1 MKQAFKRILSL
12 ALALLM
18 VVVLL
23 PAGLVT
29 SAYALDDIQ
38 QTEDYTATVQA
49 AAPPSVQPQ
58 ADVSADAAATFSV
71 DNKSYTDLNAAINA
85 AVNGDDKTIVVAAD
99 GTLSG
104 NYTIPAGVTLLVPFD
119 DASTLYTDTPK
130 YDTTY
135 SNPSVYRK
143 LVLTSGA
150 TLEVNGSISVG
161 SKYHANS
168 GNYAS
173 APTGKYGEIAMMS
186 GSKIT
191 VNNGGKLYAWGYITG
206 AGEITAKS
214 GAKTYEYFQIA
225 DWRGGSAFMDMVNNE
240 KRVFPFSQY
249 YVQNIQAA
257 LTLEYGATEYTLFGP
272 YMKKWNFTVDTPCLI
287 EFVGANGM
295 FSLNAGSTLTKR
307 YLTGEDRLQ
316 VDVNGDATLKNI
328 SITLNVFGLKYTVD
342 SKSYTLPINNNIT
355 VRIHSGTTKINQDLA
370 LLPGTRI
377 DVDSGAGV
385 EVSSGNKVYLYD
397 AAAWKTGGYVFQGGQ
412 NYLVSVRF
420 APGKAKTRTFADLID
435 AKIDVNGMLTASGN
449 VYTTTNGADICSS
462 SGCGKYIQFSEV
474 GGEKVTYQALS
485 STSFAEIPITSAK
498 LHNADGTYTETAAS
512 KAGDTYVYANGKWAV
527 KGNEIAITFDSN
539 GGTGTM
545 AAMSVNPGVDNKLSA
560 NVFIRE
566 NYTFTGWNTTAD
578 GTGTA
583 YADGATV
590 NFNADTT
597 LYAQWTQNPVIT
609 FNANG
614 GDGLMPT
621 QTVQPGAAAAL
632 TANAFTRADYDF
644 AGWNTA
650 ADGTGTAYAD
660 GADITASENVTLYAQ
675 WKLHKYHVRWLN
687 WDRTVLQEGDYTC
700 EQWAEWD
707 FANDDPSR
715 PEDENHTY
723 KFARRWTPYDA
734 AEKIDGWGF
743 YPHMDV
749 DFTAV
754 FNSFEKLTVTFDANG
769 GTGTM
774 EPVKIANGSS
784 GEGYA
789 LPECGFT
796 REGYAFDGW
805 LITGTVGYTQ
815 FDKFQLTEEKWDD
828 DTLLAFSNLILKAS
842 WKANTYTVTWKN
854 DDGTVLKTETVNYG
868 AMPTYGGIP
877 TKSADAQ
884 YTYCFTGWTPEV
896 APVMGDVTYSAVY
909 TEQLRSYTVKWVNW
923 DGTTLREDTVPY
935 GTVPAYGAADPTRAA
950 DAKNTYAFSGW
961 DKEITAV
968 TGNVTYTAQFT
979 AACRHAAT
987 TLRDVKDATCT
998 ESGYTGDTYCADCGE
1013 KLSGGAVIPAKG
1025 HTEVIDPAVE
1035 PTCTKTG
1042 LTEGKHCSV
1051 CNEVI
1056 VAQQVIPAAG
1066 HTEVIDP
1073 AVEPTCT
1080 KTGLTEGKHCSVC
1093 NEVIVAQQV
1102 IPAAGHTEVI
1112 RGRKDATLTEDGYTG
1127 DTYCSVCDKLL
1138 ETGTVIPKTGATVT
1152 WIVDG
1157 VTTTQVYAYGDV
1169 PAYNGTP
1176 TKAETPYYTYAFTGW
1191 DKELTAVTG
1200 DVTYTAQFQAVGKNG
1215 LCIDGDDTYWLENG
1229 QIVKDKGLTQVK
1241 DAQGHNLYYYFGA
1254 DGKAVKNVL
1263 PAGGHDFW
1271 ISADKTNGLLPEWG
1285 YYFDE
1290 NGVIIHNEQFQ
1301 NGIVTE
1307 DDAKYYYIDGIRVH
1321 MGMFQLDGS
1330 YYYAKSSGQLVTGKE
1345 YYCERMNDTG
1355 LKAGKYAFDADGK
1368 LILKKNG
1375 IVAENGSLYYYKD
1388 GVLNYAG
1395 LIEIDGSYYY
1405 VKTSGEVVHGRNYWI
1420 SKTNGLMPERSY
1432 TFADDGKMIDPEIKD
1447 TKKDG
1452 IVAEDGSLYY
1462 YKDGLRTYAGLIEID
1477 GSYYYVKTSG
1487 EVVHGRSYWITK
1499 TNGLMSER
1507 SYTFADDGKMIDPEI
1522 KDTTKDGI
1530 VAENG
1535 SLYYYK
1541 DGVLNY
1547 AGLIEIDGSYYY
1559 VKTSGEVVHGRSY
1572 WITKT
1577 NGLMAERSYTFADDG
1592 RMVNPGK

>member
-485 STSFAEIPITSAK
+485 STSFAEIPITPAK

-842 WKANTYTVTWKN
+842 WKVNTYTVTWKN
-854 DDGTVLKTETVNYG
+854 DDGTVLKTTTVNYG
-868 AMPTYGGIP
+868 
-877 TKSADAQ
+877 
-884 YTYCFTGWTPEV
+884 EV
-896 APVMGDVTYSAVY
+896 P
-909 TEQLRSYTVKWVNW
+909 SY
-923 DGTTLREDTVPY
+923 DGTPV
-935 GTVPAYGAADPTRAA
+935 
-950 DAKNTYAFSGW
+950 
-961 DKEITAV
+961 
-968 TGNVTYTAQFT
+968 
-979 AACRHAAT
+979 
-987 TLRDVKDATCT
+987 
-998 ESGYTGDTYCADCGE
+998 
-1013 KLSGGAVIPAKG
+1013 
-1025 HTEVIDPAVE
+1025 
-1035 PTCTKTG
+1035 
-1042 LTEGKHCSV
+1042 
-1051 CNEVI
+1051 
-1056 VAQQVIPAAG
+1056 
-1066 HTEVIDP
+1066 
-1073 AVEPTCT
+1073 
-1080 KTGLTEGKHCSVC
+1080 
-1093 NEVIVAQQV
+1093 
-1102 IPAAGHTEVI
+1102 
-1112 RGRKDATLTEDGYTG
+1112 
-1127 DTYCSVCDKLL
+1127 
-1138 ETGTVIPKTGATVT
+1138 
-1152 WIVDG
+1152 
-1157 VTTTQVYAYGDV
+1157 
-1169 PAYNGTP
+1169 
-1176 TKAETPYYTYAFTGW
+1176 KAETPYYSYEFTGW

-1290 NGVIIHNEQFQ
+1290 NGVILHNEQFQ

-1507 SYTFADDGKMIDPEI
+1507 SYTFDGDGKMLDPEI

>member
-49 AAPPSVQPQ
+49 AASPSVQPQ

-71 DNKSYTDLNAAINA
+71 NNKSYTDLNAAIDA
-85 AVNGDDKTIVVAAD
+85 AVKARKKTIVVATD

-119 DASTLYTDTPK
+119 SANTLYTTEPG
-130 YDTTY
+130 
-135 SNPSVYRK
+135 SVKATAAQSAFRT
-143 LVLTSGA
+143 LTLTDDASI
-150 TLEVNGSISVG
+150 TVNGAISVG
-161 SKYHANS
+161 GKLYTSTNTHVCK
-168 GNYAS
+168 
-173 APTGKYGEIAMMS
+173 PTGAYGQIKMS
-186 GSKIT
+186 GGSQIT
-191 VNNGGKLYAWGYITG
+191 VANGGALYAWGYITG
-206 AGEITAKS
+206 SGNVRITS
-214 GAKTYEYFQIA
+214 GATVYECFQVT
-225 DWRGGSAFMDMVNNE
+225 DWRGGSATSGFFNPADVN
-240 KRVFPFSQY
+240 KVFPFTQY
-249 YVQNIQAA
+249 YVQNVEAP
-257 LTLEYGATEYTLFGP
+257 LTVEYGGSEKTYITAYNQ
-272 YMKKWNFTVDTPCLI
+272 KISID
-287 EFVGANGM
+287 FVGAGGM
-295 FSLNAGSTLTKR
+295 FELAEGASFTKTYDPAADRISFDISGNASLKGIKMKVLFVT
-307 YLTGEDRLQ
+307 
-316 VDVNGDATLKNI
+316 I
-328 SITLNVFGLKYTVD
+328 D
-342 SKSYTLPINNNIT
+342 SANYVLPITNNVNIN
-355 VRIHSGTTKINQDLA
+355 IHSGVTTISQDVA
-370 LLPGTRI
+370 LLPGVQVTI
-377 DVDSGAGV
+377 DQGAELNIQEKANLYVYDADQWSKDYVWGSNNGISPVAYSPSGKGSRAVSDTAINVNGVLRAAGSVYTTAGGADIRSGAGTGQYV
-385 EVSSGNKVYLYD
+385 Q
-397 AAAWKTGGYVFQGGQ
+397 AAV
-412 NYLVSVRF
+412 
-420 APGKAKTRTFADLID
+420 PRTAE
-435 AKIDVNGMLTASGN
+435 N
-449 VYTTTNGADICSS
+449 
-462 SGCGKYIQFSEV
+462 
-474 GGEKVTYQALS
+474 TYQCTQSGSDVTPVA
-485 STSFAEIPITSAK
+485 IPITPAK
-498 LHNADGTYTETAAS
+498 LHNADGTYTETARS

-527 KGNEIAITFDSN
+527 KGNEIAINFDSN

-545 AAMSVNPGVDNKLSA
+545 AAMSVNPGVDNKLPA

-700 EQWAEWD
+700 KDYAEWNWD
-707 FANDDPSR
+707 NDDPSR

-854 DDGTVLKTETVNYG
+854 DDGTVLKTEKVNYG

-923 DGTTLREDTVPY
+923 DGTTLREDTVSY

-979 AACRHAAT
+979 AACRHADT
-987 TLRDVKDATCT
+987 TLRGVKAATCT
-998 ESGYTGDTYCADCGE
+998 EDGYTGDTYCSDCDV
-1013 KLSGGAVIPAKG
+1013 KLSDGAVIPAKG
-1025 HTEVIDPAVE
+1025 HTEVIDSAVE

-1080 KTGLTEGKHCSVC
+1080 ETGLTEGKHCSVC

-1102 IPAAGHTEVI
+1102 IPSKGHTEEL
-1112 RGRKDATLTEDGYTG
+1112 RGWKDATLTEDGYTG

-1157 VTTTQVYAYGDV
+1157 VTTTQVYARGTMPSYD
-1169 PAYNGTP
+1169 GTP
-1176 TKAETPYYTYAFTGW
+1176 VKAETPYYTYAFTGW

-1263 PAGGHDFW
+1263 PDGGHDFW
-1271 ISADKTNGLLPEWG
+1271 ITKEKTNGLLPEWG

-1290 NGVIIHNEQFQ
+1290 NGVILHNEQFQ

-1388 GVLNYAG
+1388 GLRTYAG
-1395 LIEIDGSYYY
+1395 LIKIDGSYYY

-1452 IVAEDGSLYY
+1452 IVPEDGSLYY

-1507 SYTFADDGKMIDPEI
+1507 SYTFDGDGKMLDPEI

-1592 RMVNPGK
+1592 RMITA

>member
-38 QTEDYTATVQA
+38 QTDDCTATVQA
-49 AAPPSVQPQ
+49 AASPSVQPQ

-71 DNKSYTDLNAAINA
+71 NKTSYTDLDAAIAA
-85 AVNGDDKTIVVAAD
+85 AVNGADKTIVVAAD

-119 DASTLYTDTPK
+119 DASTLYTTEPEAVES
-130 YDTTY
+130 TANQTA
-135 SNPSVYRK
+135 YRT
-143 LVLTSGA
+143 LTLNSGA
-150 TLEVNGSISVG
+150 SITVNGAISVG
-161 SKYHANS
+161 GKLYTSTSTHVCK
-168 GNYAS
+168 
-173 APTGKYGEIAMMS
+173 PTGAYGQIKMS
-186 GSKIT
+186 GGSQIT
-191 VNNGGKLYAWGYITG
+191 VANGGALYAWGYITG
-206 AGEITAKS
+206 SGNVRITS
-214 GAKTYEYFQIA
+214 GATVYECFQVT
-225 DWRGGSAFMDMVNNE
+225 DWRGGSATLKFATPKNV
-240 KRVFPFSQY
+240 KKVFPFSQY
-249 YVQNIQAA
+249 YVQNIEAP
-257 LTLEYGATEYTLFGP
+257 LTIEYGGAEKAYITAYGEKITIGF
-272 YMKKWNFTVDTPCLI
+272 I
-287 EFVGANGM
+287 GANSM
-295 FSLNAGSTLTKR
+295 FELAEGATFTKKYDPVTDRISFDINGNASLKGIKMK
-307 YLTGEDRLQ
+307 
-316 VDVNGDATLKNI
+316 VIIATI
-328 SITLNVFGLKYTVD
+328 D
-342 SKSYTLPINNNIT
+342 SANYVLPITNNVNIN
-355 VRIHSGTTKINQDLA
+355 IHSGVTTISQDAA
-370 LLPGTRI
+370 LLPGVQVTI
-377 DVDSGAGV
+377 DQGAELNIQAQANLYVYDADQWSKDYVWG
-385 EVSSGNKVYLYD
+385 SGNGISPVAYSPSGKGSR
-397 AAAWKTGGYVFQGGQ
+397 A
-412 NYLVSVRF
+412 VSDT
-420 APGKAKTRTFADLID
+420 AIN
-435 AKIDVNGMLTASGN
+435 VNGVLRAAGSI
-449 VYTTTNGADICSS
+449 YTTAGGADIYSS
-462 SGCGKYIQFSEV
+462 QSTGNFVQTAVPGSE
-474 GGEKVTYQALS
+474 KNTYQCTQS
-485 STSFAEIPITSAK
+485 GSGFGGTKITPVEIPITPAK

-512 KAGDTYVYANGKWAV
+512 NAGDTYVYANGKWAV
-527 KGNEIAITFDSN
+527 KGNEIAINFDPN

-545 AAMSVNPGVDNKLSA
+545 NAMSVNPGFDNTLPA
-560 NVFIRE
+560 NAFTRAD
-566 NYTFTGWNTTAD
+566 YTFTGWNTEANGS
-578 GTGTA
+578 GTR

-609 FNANG
+609 FDANG

-700 EQWAEWD
+700 EDYAEWNM
-707 FANDDPSR
+707 ANDVPEK

-854 DDGTVLKTETVNYG
+854 DDGTVLKTEKVNYG

-909 TEQLRSYTVKWVNW
+909 TKQLRSYTVKWVNW

-979 AACRHAAT
+979 AACRHADT
-987 TLRDVKDATCT
+987 TLRNVKAATCT
-998 ESGYTGDTYCADCGE
+998 EDGYTGDTYCSDCGV
-1013 KLSGGAVIPAKG
+1013 KLSDGAVIPAKG
-1025 HTEVIDPAVE
+1025 HTEVIDSAVE

-1051 CNEVI
+1051 CNEI
-1056 VAQQVIPAAG
+1056 IAAQEVVPAKG

-1073 AVEPTCT
+1073 AVASTCT
-1080 KTGLTEGKHCSVC
+1080 ETGLTEGKHCSVC

-1138 ETGTVIPKTGATVT
+1138 KTGTVIPKTGATVT

-1157 VTTTQVYAYGDV
+1157 VTTTQVYARGTMPSYD
-1169 PAYNGTP
+1169 GTP
-1176 TKAETPYYTYAFTGW
+1176 VKTENPYYSYEFTGW
-1191 DKELTAVTG
+1191 DKQLTAVTG

-1229 QIVKDKGLTQVK
+1229 QIVKDKGLTQVQ
-1241 DAQGHNLYYYFGA
+1241 DAEGHNLYYYFGA

-1271 ISADKTNGLLPEWG
+1271 ITKEKTNGLLPEWG

-1290 NGVIIHNEQFQ
+1290 NGVIPHDEQFQ

-1507 SYTFADDGKMIDPEI
+1507 SYTFDGDGKMLDPEI

-1592 RMVNPGK
+1592 RMINPGK

>member
-49 AAPPSVQPQ
+49 AASPSVQPQ

-71 DNKSYTDLNAAINA
+71 NNTSYTDLNAAINA
-85 AVNGDDKTIVVAAD
+85 AVNGADKTIVVAAD

-119 DASTLYTDTPK
+119 DASTLYTTEPEAVES
-130 YDTTY
+130 TANQTA
-135 SNPSVYRK
+135 YRT
-143 LVLTSGA
+143 LTLNSG
-150 TLEVNGSISVG
+150 TSITVNGAISVG
-161 SKYHANS
+161 GKL
-168 GNYAS
+168 YAS
-173 APTGKYGEIAMMS
+173 SSTHVCKPTGAYGQIKMSS
-186 GSKIT
+186 GSQIT
-191 VNNGGKLYAWGYITG
+191 VANGGALYAWGYITG
-206 AGEITAKS
+206 SGNVRITS
-214 GAKTYEYFQIA
+214 GATVYECFQVT
-225 DWRGGSAFMDMVNNE
+225 DWRGGNATFKFATPKNV
-240 KRVFPFSQY
+240 KKVFPFSQY
-249 YVQNIQAA
+249 YVQNIEAP
-257 LTLEYGATEYTLFGP
+257 LTIEYGGAEKAYITAYGEKITIGF
-272 YMKKWNFTVDTPCLI
+272 I
-287 EFVGANGM
+287 GANSM
-295 FSLNAGSTLTKR
+295 FELAEGASFTKTYDPAADRISFDISGNASLKGIKMKVILT
-307 YLTGEDRLQ
+307 
-316 VDVNGDATLKNI
+316 I
-328 SITLNVFGLKYTVD
+328 D
-342 SKSYTLPINNNIT
+342 SANYVLPITNNVNIN
-355 VRIHSGTTKINQDLA
+355 IHSGVTTISQDVA
-370 LLPGTRI
+370 LLPGVQVTI
-377 DVDSGAGV
+377 DQGAELNIQAKANLYVYDADQWSKDYVWG
-385 EVSSGNKVYLYD
+385 SGNGISPVAYSPSGKGSR
-397 AAAWKTGGYVFQGGQ
+397 A
-412 NYLVSVRF
+412 VSDT
-420 APGKAKTRTFADLID
+420 AIN
-435 AKIDVNGMLTASGN
+435 VNGVLRAAGS
-449 VYTTTNGADICSS
+449 VYTTAGGADIYSS
-462 SGCGKYIQFSEV
+462 QSTGNFVQTAVPGSE
-474 GGEKVTYQALS
+474 KNTYQCTQS
-485 STSFAEIPITSAK
+485 GSGWSTKITPVEIPITPAK
-498 LHNADGTYTETAAS
+498 LHNANGTYTETTAS

-527 KGNEIAITFDSN
+527 KGNEIAITFDPN

-609 FNANG
+609 F
-614 GDGLMPT
+614 
-621 QTVQPGAAAAL
+621 
-632 TANAFTRADYDF
+632 
-644 AGWNTA
+644 
-650 ADGTGTAYAD
+650 
-660 GADITASENVTLYAQ
+660 
-675 WKLHKYHVRWLN
+675 
-687 WDRTVLQEGDYTC
+687 
-700 EQWAEWD
+700 
-707 FANDDPSR
+707 
-715 PEDENHTY
+715 
-723 KFARRWTPYDA
+723 
-734 AEKIDGWGF
+734 
-743 YPHMDV
+743 
-749 DFTAV
+749 
-754 FNSFEKLTVTFDANG
+754 DANG

-774 EPVKIANGSS
+774 APVKTLS
-784 GEGYA
+784 GEEYV
-789 LPECGFT
+789 LPECSFT
-796 REGYAFDGW
+796 REGYTFDGW
-805 LITGTVGYTQ
+805 LVTGTIAEFPHDDPFEV
-815 FDKFQLTEEKWDD
+815 TEKPASELDLRRG
-828 DTLLAFSNLILKAS
+828 TLFVYSNLTLKAS
-842 WKANTYTVTWKN
+842 WKVNTYTVTWKN
-854 DDGTVLKTETVNYG
+854 DDGTVLKTEKVNYG

-909 TEQLRSYTVKWVNW
+909 TTQLRSYTVKWVNW

-987 TLRDVKDATCT
+987 MLRNVKDATCT
-998 ESGYTGDTYCADCGE
+998 EDGYTGDTYCSDCGV
-1013 KLSGGAVIPAKG
+1013 KLSNGTVIPAKG
-1025 HTEVIDPAVE
+1025 HTEVIDSAVE

-1051 CNEVI
+1051 CNEVL

-1066 HTEVIDP
+1066 HTE
-1073 AVEPTCT
+1073 E
-1080 KTGLTEGKHCSVC
+1080 
-1093 NEVIVAQQV
+1093 
-1102 IPAAGHTEVI
+1102 I
-1112 RGRKDATLTEDGYTG
+1112 RDRKDATLTEYGYTG

-1138 ETGTVIPKTGATVT
+1138 KTGTVIPKTGATVT

-1157 VTTTQVYAYGDV
+1157 VKTTQVYAYGDV

-1200 DVTYTAQFQAVGKNG
+1200 DVTYIAQFQAVGKNG

-1290 NGVIIHNEQFQ
+1290 NGVILHNEQFQ

-1355 LKAGKYAFDADGK
+1355 LKAGKYTFDADGK

-1405 VKTSGEVVHGRNYWI
+1405 VKTSGEVVHGRSYWI

-1432 TFADDGKMIDPEIKD
+1432 TFA
-1447 TKKDG
+1447 
-1452 IVAEDGSLYY
+1452 
-1462 YKDGLRTYAGLIEID
+1462 
-1477 GSYYYVKTSG
+1477 
-1487 EVVHGRSYWITK
+1487 
-1499 TNGLMSER
+1499 N
-1507 SYTFADDGKMIDPEI
+1507 
-1522 KDTTKDGI
+1522 
-1530 VAENG
+1530 
-1535 SLYYYK
+1535 
-1541 DGVLNY
+1541 
-1547 AGLIEIDGSYYY
+1547 
-1559 VKTSGEVVHGRSY
+1559 
-1572 WITKT
+1572 
-1577 NGLMAERSYTFADDG
+1577 DG
-1592 RMVNPGK
+1592 RMITA

>member
-49 AAPPSVQPQ
+49 AASPSVQPQ

-71 DNKSYTDLNAAINA
+71 NNKSYTDLNAAIDA
-85 AVNGDDKTIVVAAD
+85 AVNGADKTIVVAAD

-119 DASTLYTDTPK
+119 DASTLYTTEPEAVESLANQ
-130 YDTTY
+130 TA
-135 SNPSVYRK
+135 YRT
-143 LVLTSGA
+143 LTLNSGA
-150 TLEVNGSISVG
+150 SITVNGAISVG
-161 SKYHANS
+161 GKL
-168 GNYAS
+168 YAS
-173 APTGKYGEIAMMS
+173 TSTHVCKPTGAYGQIKMS
-186 GSKIT
+186 GGSQIT
-191 VNNGGKLYAWGYITG
+191 VANGGALYAWGYITG
-206 AGEITAKS
+206 SGNVRITS
-214 GAKTYEYFQIA
+214 GATVYECFQVT
-225 DWRGGSAFMDMVNNE
+225 DWRGGSATFKFATPADV
-240 KRVFPFSQY
+240 KKVFPFSQY
-249 YVQNIQAA
+249 YVQNIEAP
-257 LTLEYGATEYTLFGP
+257 LTIEYGGAEKAYITAYGEKITIGF
-272 YMKKWNFTVDTPCLI
+272 I
-287 EFVGANGM
+287 GANSM
-295 FSLNAGSTLTKR
+295 FELAEGATFTKKYDPVTDRISFDINGNASLKGIKM
-307 YLTGEDRLQ
+307 
-316 VDVNGDATLKNI
+316 
-328 SITLNVFGLKYTVD
+328 TVIMTID
-342 SKSYTLPINNNIT
+342 SANYVLPITNNVNIN
-355 VRIHSGTTKINQDLA
+355 IHSGVTTISQDVA
-370 LLPGTRI
+370 LLPGVQVTI
-377 DVDSGAGV
+377 DQGAELNIQEKANLYV
-385 EVSSGNKVYLYD
+385 YD
-397 AAAWKTGGYVFQGGQ
+397 ADQWSKDYVWGSNNGISPVA
-412 NYLVSVRF
+412 YSPSGKGSRAVSDT
-420 APGKAKTRTFADLID
+420 AIN
-435 AKIDVNGMLTASGN
+435 VNGVLRAAGS
-449 VYTTTNGADICSS
+449 VYTTAGGADIYSS
-462 SGCGKYIQFSEV
+462 QSTGNFVQTAVPSSETN
-474 GGEKVTYQALS
+474 TYQCTQSGSGFFGTKITPVA
-485 STSFAEIPITSAK
+485 IPITPAK
-498 LHNADGTYTETAAS
+498 LHNADGTYTETTAS

-527 KGNEIAITFDSN
+527 KGNEIAITFDPN

-650 ADGTGTAYAD
+650 ADGTGTPYAD

-675 WKLHKYHVRWLN
+675 WTLHKYHVRWLN
-687 WDRTVLQEGDYTC
+687 WDGSVLQEGDYTC
-700 EQWAEWD
+700 KEEAGWD
-707 FANDDPSR
+707 FSHEDPEKPDD
-715 PEDENHTY
+715 EDY
-723 KFARRWTPYDA
+723 AYSFAGRWTPYDD
-734 AEKIDGWGF
+734 AEGINGWGF
-743 YPHMDV
+743 YPHKDV

-754 FNSFEKLTVTFDANG
+754 FRQTAKLTVTFDANG

-774 EPVKIANGSS
+774 APVKTLS
-784 GEGYA
+784 GEEYI
-789 LPECGFT
+789 LPECSFT
-796 REGYAFDGW
+796 REGYTFDGW
-805 LITGTVGYTQ
+805 LITGKIAAYPSEEPSDVEDVPAADLGLRRGMLFLYS
-815 FDKFQLTEEKWDD
+815 DLT
-828 DTLLAFSNLILKAS
+828 LKAS
-842 WKANTYTVTWKN
+842 WKVNTYTVTWKN
-854 DDGTVLKTETVNYG
+854 DDGTVLKTEKVNYG

-884 YTYCFTGWTPEV
+884 YTYCFAGWTPEV

-909 TEQLRSYTVKWVNW
+909 TKQLRSYTVKWVNW

-979 AACRHAAT
+979 AACRHADT
-987 TLRDVKDATCT
+987 TLCNVKDATCT
-998 ESGYTGDTYCADCGE
+998 EDGYTGDTYCLDCGV
-1013 KLSGGAVIPAKG
+1013 KLSDGAVIPAKG

-1051 CNEVI
+1051 CNEI
-1056 VAQQVIPAAG
+1056 IAAQEVVPAKG
-1066 HTEVIDP
+1066 HTEVIDS

-1080 KTGLTEGKHCSVC
+1080 ETGLTEGKHCSVC
-1093 NEVIVAQQV
+1093 NEVLVAQQV
-1102 IPAAGHTEVI
+1102 IPAKGHTEEL

-1138 ETGTVIPKTGATVT
+1138 KTGTVIPKTGATVT

-1157 VTTTQVYAYGDV
+1157 VTTTQVYARGTMPSYD
-1169 PAYNGTP
+1169 GTP
-1176 TKAETPYYTYAFTGW
+1176 VKAENPYYTYAFTGW
-1191 DKELTAVTG
+1191 DKELAAVTG

-1229 QIVKDKGLTQVK
+1229 QIVKDKGLTQVQ
-1241 DAQGHNLYYYFGA
+1241 DAEGHNLYYYFDV

-1290 NGVIIHNEQFQ
+1290 NGVILHNEQFQ

-1368 LILKKNG
+1368 LILKKDG

-1452 IVAEDGSLYY
+1452 IVPEDGSLYY
-1462 YKDGLRTYAGLIEID
+1462 YEDGLRTYAGLIEID

-1507 SYTFADDGKMIDPEI
+1507 SYTFANDGKMLDPEI

-1547 AGLIEIDGSYYY
+1547 AGLIEINGSYYY

>member
-49 AAPPSVQPQ
+49 AASPSVQPQ

-71 DNKSYTDLNAAINA
+71 HDKSYTDLNEAINA
-85 AVNGDDKTIVVAAD
+85 AMKERKKIIVVATD

-119 DASTLYTDTPK
+119 DANTLCTTKPDAVKAEAAQSAFRTLTLTDDASIT
-130 YDTTY
+130 
-135 SNPSVYRK
+135 
-143 LVLTSGA
+143 
-150 TLEVNGSISVG
+150 VNGAISVG
-161 SKYHANS
+161 GKLYTSTNTHVCK
-168 GNYAS
+168 
-173 APTGKYGEIAMMS
+173 PTGAYGQIKMS
-186 GSKIT
+186 GGSQIT
-191 VNNGGKLYAWGYITG
+191 VANGGALYAWGYITG
-206 AGEITAKS
+206 SGNVRITS
-214 GAKTYEYFQIA
+214 GATVYECFQVT
-225 DWRGGSAFMDMVNNE
+225 DWRGGTATSSFITPENVN
-240 KRVFPFSQY
+240 KVFPFTQY
-249 YVQNIQAA
+249 YVQNVEAP
-257 LTLEYGATEYTLFGP
+257 LTIEYGGSEKA
-272 YMKKWNFTVDTPCLI
+272 LI
-287 EFVGANGM
+287 AAYSQKISIDFVGAGGM
-295 FSLNAGSTLTKR
+295 FELAEGASFTKTYDPAADRISFDISGNASLKGIKMT
-307 YLTGEDRLQ
+307 
-316 VDVNGDATLKNI
+316 
-328 SITLNVFGLKYTVD
+328 VFFMTID
-342 SKSYTLPINNNIT
+342 SANYVLPITNNVNIN
-355 VRIHSGTTKINQDLA
+355 IHSGVTTISQDVA
-370 LLPGTRI
+370 LLPGVQVTI
-377 DVDSGAGV
+377 DQGAELNIQAKGNLYV
-385 EVSSGNKVYLYD
+385 YDADQWSKDYVWGSGNGISPVAYSPSGKGSR
-397 AAAWKTGGYVFQGGQ
+397 A
-412 NYLVSVRF
+412 VSDT
-420 APGKAKTRTFADLID
+420 AIN
-435 AKIDVNGMLTASGN
+435 VNGVLRAAGS
-449 VYTTTNGADICSS
+449 VYTTAGGADICSS
-462 SGCGKYIQFSEV
+462 TGSGQYLQTAVPGTAEN
-474 GGEKVTYQALS
+474 TYQCTQSGTDVTPVA
-485 STSFAEIPITSAK
+485 IPITPAK
-498 LHNADGTYTETAAS
+498 LHNADGTYTETARS
-512 KAGDTYVYANGKWAV
+512 KAGDTYVYANGKWV
-527 KGNEIAITFDSN
+527 VRGSKITINFDPN
-539 GGTGTM
+539 GGTGSM
-545 AAMSVNPGVDNKLSA
+545 NAMRVNAGFDNTLPA
-560 NVFIRE
+560 NAFTRAD
-566 NYTFTGWNTTAD
+566 YTFTGWNTEAN
-578 GTGTA
+578 GSGAA
-583 YADGATV
+583 YADGTTV

-609 FNANG
+609 FDANG

-621 QTVQPGAAAAL
+621 QTVQPGTAAAL
-632 TANAFTRADYDF
+632 TANAFTCADYDF

-687 WDRTVLQEGDYTC
+687 WDGSVLQEGDYTC
-700 EQWAEWD
+700 KEEAGWD
-707 FANDDPSR
+707 FSHEDPEKPDD
-715 PEDENHTY
+715 EDY
-723 KFARRWTPYDA
+723 AYSFAGRWTPYDA
-734 AEKIDGWGF
+734 AEGINGCGF
-743 YPHMDV
+743 YPHKDV

-754 FNSFEKLTVTFDANG
+754 FNRTAKLTVTFNANG

-774 EPVKIANGSS
+774 APVKTLS
-784 GEGYA
+784 GEAYT
-789 LPECGFT
+789 LPECSFT
-796 REGYAFDGW
+796 REGYTFDGW
-805 LITGTVGYTQ
+805 LITGTIAEFPNDDPFEV
-815 FDKFQLTEEKWDD
+815 TEKPASELDLRRG
-828 DTLLAFSNLILKAS
+828 TLFLYSDLILKAS
-842 WKANTYTVTWKN
+842 WKVNAYTVTWKN
-854 DDGTVLKTETVNYG
+854 DDGTVLKTEKVNYG

-909 TEQLRSYTVKWVNW
+909 TTQLRSYTVKWVNW

-987 TLRDVKDATCT
+987 TLRDVKAATCT
-998 ESGYTGDTYCADCGE
+998 EDGYTGDTYCSDCGE
-1013 KLSGGAVIPAKG
+1013 KLSDGAVIPAKG

-1051 CNEVI
+1051 CNEI
-1056 VAQQVIPAAG
+1056 IAAQEVVPAKG

-1073 AVEPTCT
+1073 AVASTCT
-1080 KTGLTEGKHCSVC
+1080 ETGLTEGKHCSVC
-1093 NEVIVAQQV
+1093 NEVLVAQQV
-1102 IPAAGHTEVI
+1102 IPAKGHTEEL

-1138 ETGTVIPKTGATVT
+1138 KTGTVIPKTGATVT

-1157 VTTTQVYAYGDV
+1157 VTTTQVYARGTMPSYD
-1169 PAYNGTP
+1169 GTP
-1176 TKAETPYYTYAFTGW
+1176 VKTETPYYTYAFTGW

-1229 QIVKDKGLTQVK
+1229 QIVKDKGLTQVQ
-1241 DAQGHNLYYYFGA
+1241 DAEGHNLYYYFGA

-1263 PAGGHDFW
+1263 PTGGHDFW

-1290 NGVIIHNEQFQ
+1290 NGVILHNEQFQ

-1355 LKAGKYAFDADGK
+1355 LKAGKYTFDADGK

-1432 TFADDGKMIDPEIKD
+1432 TFADDGRMLDPEIKD
-1447 TKKDG
+1447 TAKDG

-1507 SYTFADDGKMIDPEI
+1507 SYTFANDGKMLDPEI

>member
-49 AAPPSVQPQ
+49 AASPSVQPP

-71 DNKSYTDLNAAINA
+71 NNKSYTDLDAAIAA

-272 YMKKWNFTVDTPCLI
+272 YMKKWNITVDTPCLI

-328 SITLNVFGLKYTVD
+328 SITLNVFGFKYTVD

-485 STSFAEIPITSAK
+485 STSFAEIPITPAK

-512 KAGDTYVYANGKWAV
+512 NAGDTYVYANGKWAV
-527 KGNEIAITFDSN
+527 KGNEIAINFDPN

-545 AAMSVNPGVDNKLSA
+545 NAMSVNPGFDNTLPA
-560 NVFIRE
+560 NAFTRAD
-566 NYTFTGWNTTAD
+566 YTFTGWNTEANGS
-578 GTGTA
+578 GTR

-675 WKLHKYHVRWLN
+675 WTLHKYHVRWLN
-687 WDRTVLQEGDYTC
+687 WNGSVLQEGDYTC

-842 WKANTYTVTWKN
+842 WKVNTYTVTWKN
-854 DDGTVLKTETVNYG
+854 DDGTVLKTTTVNYG
-868 AMPTYGGIP
+868 
-877 TKSADAQ
+877 
-884 YTYCFTGWTPEV
+884 EV
-896 APVMGDVTYSAVY
+896 P
-909 TEQLRSYTVKWVNW
+909 SY
-923 DGTTLREDTVPY
+923 DGTPV
-935 GTVPAYGAADPTRAA
+935 
-950 DAKNTYAFSGW
+950 
-961 DKEITAV
+961 
-968 TGNVTYTAQFT
+968 
-979 AACRHAAT
+979 
-987 TLRDVKDATCT
+987 
-998 ESGYTGDTYCADCGE
+998 
-1013 KLSGGAVIPAKG
+1013 
-1025 HTEVIDPAVE
+1025 
-1035 PTCTKTG
+1035 
-1042 LTEGKHCSV
+1042 
-1051 CNEVI
+1051 
-1056 VAQQVIPAAG
+1056 
-1066 HTEVIDP
+1066 
-1073 AVEPTCT
+1073 
-1080 KTGLTEGKHCSVC
+1080 
-1093 NEVIVAQQV
+1093 
-1102 IPAAGHTEVI
+1102 
-1112 RGRKDATLTEDGYTG
+1112 
-1127 DTYCSVCDKLL
+1127 
-1138 ETGTVIPKTGATVT
+1138 
-1152 WIVDG
+1152 
-1157 VTTTQVYAYGDV
+1157 
-1169 PAYNGTP
+1169 
-1176 TKAETPYYTYAFTGW
+1176 KAETPYYSYEFTGW

-1229 QIVKDKGLTQVK
+1229 QIVKDKGLTQVQ
-1241 DAQGHNLYYYFGA
+1241 DAEGHNLYYYFGA

-1263 PAGGHDFW
+1263 PDGGHDFW

-1290 NGVIIHNEQFQ
+1290 NGVILHNEQFQ

-1307 DDAKYYYIDGIRVH
+1307 GDAKYYYIDGIRVH

-1507 SYTFADDGKMIDPEI
+1507 SYTFANDGKMLDPET

>member
-49 AAPPSVQPQ
+49 AASPSVQPQ
-58 ADVSADAAATFSV
+58 ADVSADGAATFSV
-71 DNKSYTDLNAAINA
+71 NKTSYTDLNAAIDA
-85 AVNGDDKTIVVAAD
+85 AVKARKKTIVVATD

-119 DASTLYTDTPK
+119 SANTLYTTEPG
-130 YDTTY
+130 
-135 SNPSVYRK
+135 SVKATAAQSAFRT
-143 LVLTSGA
+143 LTLTDDASI
-150 TLEVNGSISVG
+150 TVNGAISVG
-161 SKYHANS
+161 GKLYTSTNTHVCK
-168 GNYAS
+168 
-173 APTGKYGEIAMMS
+173 PTGAYGQIKMS
-186 GSKIT
+186 GGSQIT
-191 VNNGGKLYAWGYITG
+191 VANGGALYAWGYITG
-206 AGEITAKS
+206 SGNVRITS
-214 GAKTYEYFQIA
+214 GATVYECFQVT
-225 DWRGGSAFMDMVNNE
+225 DWRGGSATSGFFNPADVN
-240 KRVFPFSQY
+240 KVFPFTQY
-249 YVQNIQAA
+249 YVQNVEAP
-257 LTLEYGATEYTLFGP
+257 LTVEYGGSEKTYITAYNQ
-272 YMKKWNFTVDTPCLI
+272 KISID
-287 EFVGANGM
+287 FVGAGGM
-295 FSLNAGSTLTKR
+295 FELAEGASFTKTYDPAADRISFDISGNASLKGIKMKVLFVTIDSA
-307 YLTGEDRLQ
+307 
-316 VDVNGDATLKNI
+316 
-328 SITLNVFGLKYTVD
+328 KYV
-342 SKSYTLPINNNIT
+342 LPITNNVNIN
-355 VRIHSGTTKINQDLA
+355 IHSGVTTISQDVA
-370 LLPGTRI
+370 LLPGVQVTI
-377 DVDSGAGV
+377 DEGAKLDIQKNANLYV
-385 EVSSGNKVYLYD
+385 YD
-397 AAAWKTGGYVFQGGQ
+397 ADQWSKDYVWGSNNGISPVA
-412 NYLVSVRF
+412 YSPSGKGSRAVSDT
-420 APGKAKTRTFADLID
+420 AIN
-435 AKIDVNGMLTASGN
+435 VNGVLNVAGS
-449 VYTTTNGADICSS
+449 VYTTAGGADICSS
-462 SGCGKYIQFSEV
+462 TGSGQYLQTAVPGTAEN
-474 GGEKVTYQALS
+474 TYQCTQSGSDVTPVA
-485 STSFAEIPITSAK
+485 IPITPAK
-498 LHNADGTYTETAAS
+498 LHNADGTYTETARS

-621 QTVQPGAAAAL
+621 QTVQPSAAAAL

-644 AGWNTA
+644 TGWNTA

-675 WKLHKYHVRWLN
+675 WTLHKYHVRWLN

-700 EQWAEWD
+700 EDYAEWNM
-707 FANDDPSR
+707 ANDVPEK

-734 AEKIDGWGF
+734 AEEIDGWGF

-854 DDGTVLKTETVNYG
+854 DDGTVLKTEKVNYG

-909 TEQLRSYTVKWVNW
+909 TTQLRSYTVKWVNW

-979 AACRHAAT
+979 AACRHADT
-987 TLRDVKDATCT
+987 TLCNVKDATCT
-998 ESGYTGDTYCADCGE
+998 EDGYTGDTYCLDCGV
-1013 KLSGGAVIPAKG
+1013 KLSDGAVIPAKG

-1051 CNEVI
+1051 CNEI
-1056 VAQQVIPAAG
+1056 IAAQEVVPAKG
-1066 HTEVIDP
+1066 HTEVIDS

-1080 KTGLTEGKHCSVC
+1080 ETGLTEGKHCSVC
-1093 NEVIVAQQV
+1093 NEVLVAQQV
-1102 IPAAGHTEVI
+1102 IPAKGHTEEL

-1138 ETGTVIPKTGATVT
+1138 KTGTVIPKTGATVT

-1157 VTTTQVYAYGDV
+1157 VTTTQVYARGTMPSYD
-1169 PAYNGTP
+1169 GTP
-1176 TKAETPYYTYAFTGW
+1176 VKAENPYYTYAFTGW
-1191 DKELTAVTG
+1191 DKELAAVTG

-1290 NGVIIHNEQFQ
+1290 NGVILHNEQFQ

-1405 VKTSGEVVHGRNYWI
+1405 VKTSGEVVHGR
-1420 SKTNGLMPERSY
+1420 
-1432 TFADDGKMIDPEIKD
+1432 
-1447 TKKDG
+1447 
-1452 IVAEDGSLYY
+1452 
-1462 YKDGLRTYAGLIEID
+1462 
-1477 GSYYYVKTSG
+1477 
-1487 EVVHGRSYWITK
+1487 
-1499 TNGLMSER
+1499 
-1507 SYTFADDGKMIDPEI
+1507 
-1522 KDTTKDGI
+1522 
-1530 VAENG
+1530 
-1535 SLYYYK
+1535 
-1541 DGVLNY
+1541 
-1547 AGLIEIDGSYYY
+1547 
-1559 VKTSGEVVHGRSY
+1559 SY

>member
-49 AAPPSVQPQ
+49 AASPSVQPQ

-71 DNKSYTDLNAAINA
+71 HDKSYTDLNEAINA
-85 AVNGDDKTIVVAAD
+85 AMKERKKIIVVATD

-119 DASTLYTDTPK
+119 SANTLYTTEPG
-130 YDTTY
+130 
-135 SNPSVYRK
+135 SVKATAAQSAFRT
-143 LVLTSGA
+143 LTLTDDASI
-150 TLEVNGSISVG
+150 TVNGAISVG
-161 SKYHANS
+161 GKLYTSTNTHVCK
-168 GNYAS
+168 
-173 APTGKYGEIAMMS
+173 PTGAYGQIKMS
-186 GSKIT
+186 GGSQIT
-191 VNNGGKLYAWGYITG
+191 VANGGALYAWGYITG
-206 AGEITAKS
+206 SGNVRITS
-214 GAKTYEYFQIA
+214 GATVYECFQVT
-225 DWRGGSAFMDMVNNE
+225 DWRGGSATSGFFNPADVN
-240 KRVFPFSQY
+240 KVFPFTQY
-249 YVQNIQAA
+249 YVQNVEAP
-257 LTLEYGATEYTLFGP
+257 LTVEYGGSEKTYITAYNQ
-272 YMKKWNFTVDTPCLI
+272 KISID
-287 EFVGANGM
+287 FVGAGGM
-295 FSLNAGSTLTKR
+295 FELAEGASFTKTYDPAADRISFDISGNASLKGIKMKVLFVTIDSA
-307 YLTGEDRLQ
+307 
-316 VDVNGDATLKNI
+316 
-328 SITLNVFGLKYTVD
+328 KYV
-342 SKSYTLPINNNIT
+342 LPITNNVNIN
-355 VRIHSGTTKINQDLA
+355 IHSGVTTISQDVA
-370 LLPGTRI
+370 LLPGVQVTI
-377 DVDSGAGV
+377 DEGAKLDIQKNANLYV
-385 EVSSGNKVYLYD
+385 YD
-397 AAAWKTGGYVFQGGQ
+397 ADQWSKDYVWGSNNGISPVA
-412 NYLVSVRF
+412 YSPSGKGSRAVSDT
-420 APGKAKTRTFADLID
+420 AIN
-435 AKIDVNGMLTASGN
+435 VNGVLNVAGS
-449 VYTTTNGADICSS
+449 VYTTAGGADICSS
-462 SGCGKYIQFSEV
+462 TGSGQYLQTAVPGTAEN
-474 GGEKVTYQALS
+474 TYQCTQSGSDVTPVA
-485 STSFAEIPITSAK
+485 IPITPAK

-539 GGTGTM
+539 GGSGTM

-609 FNANG
+609 FDANG

-650 ADGTGTAYAD
+650 ADGTGTPYAD

-675 WKLHKYHVRWLN
+675 WTLHKYHVRWLN
-687 WDRTVLQEGDYTC
+687 WDGSVLQEGDYTC
-700 EQWAEWD
+700 KEKAEWD
-707 FANDDPSR
+707 SANDDPEK
-715 PEDENHTY
+715 PEDEDY
-723 KFARRWTPYDA
+723 AYSFAYRWTPYDA
-734 AEKIDGWGF
+734 AEEIDGWGF
-743 YPHMDV
+743 YPHKNV

-754 FNSFEKLTVTFDANG
+754 FNRTAKLTVTFDANG

-774 EPVKIANGSS
+774 APVKTLS
-784 GEGYA
+784 GEEYM
-789 LPECGFT
+789 LPECSFT
-796 REGYAFDGW
+796 REGYTFDGW
-805 LITGTVGYTQ
+805 LITGKITDYPSEEP
-815 FDKFQLTEEKWDD
+815 FDVEDVPAADLGLSM
-828 DTLLAFSNLILKAS
+828 DTLYPYSNLTLKAS
-842 WKANTYTVTWKN
+842 WKVNTYTVTWKN
-854 DDGTVLKTETVNYG
+854 DDGTVLKTEKVNYG

-909 TEQLRSYTVKWVNW
+909 TKQLRSYTVKWVNW

-987 TLRDVKDATCT
+987 TLRDVKAVTCT
-998 ESGYTGDTYCADCGE
+998 ESGYTGDTYCADCGV
-1013 KLSGGAVIPAKG
+1013 KLSDGAVIPAKGHTEVIDSAVEPTCTKTGLTEGKHCSVCNEIIVAQEVVPAKG

-1035 PTCTKTG
+1035 PTCTETG

-1066 HTEVIDP
+1066 HTE
-1073 AVEPTCT
+1073 E
-1080 KTGLTEGKHCSVC
+1080 
-1093 NEVIVAQQV
+1093 
-1102 IPAAGHTEVI
+1102 I
-1112 RGRKDATLTEDGYTG
+1112 RGWKDATLTEDGYTG

-1138 ETGTVIPKTGATVT
+1138 KTGTVIPKTGATVT

-1157 VTTTQVYAYGDV
+1157 VKTTQAYAYGDV

-1229 QIVKDKGLTQVK
+1229 QIVKDKGLTQVQ
-1241 DAQGHNLYYYFGA
+1241 DAEGHNLYYYFDV

-1290 NGVIIHNEQFQ
+1290 NGVILHNEQFQ

-1355 LKAGKYAFDADGK
+1355 LKAGKYAFDVDGK

-1432 TFADDGKMIDPEIKD
+1432 TFANDGKMIDPEIKD

-1507 SYTFADDGKMIDPEI
+1507 SYTFDGDGKMLDPEI
-1522 KDTTKDGI
+1522 KDITKDGI

>member
-49 AAPPSVQPQ
+49 AASPSVQPQ

-71 DNKSYTDLNAAINA
+71 NNKSYTDLNAAIDA
-85 AVNGDDKTIVVAAD
+85 AMKERKKTIVVATD

-119 DASTLYTDTPK
+119 SANTLYTTEPG
-130 YDTTY
+130 
-135 SNPSVYRK
+135 SVKATAAQSAFRT
-143 LVLTSGA
+143 LTLTDDASI
-150 TLEVNGSISVG
+150 TVNGAISVG
-161 SKYHANS
+161 GKLYTSTNTHVCK
-168 GNYAS
+168 
-173 APTGKYGEIAMMS
+173 PTGAYGQIKMS
-186 GSKIT
+186 GGSQIT
-191 VNNGGKLYAWGYITG
+191 VANGGALYAWGYITG
-206 AGEITAKS
+206 SGNVRIAS
-214 GAKTYEYFQIA
+214 GATVYECFQVT
-225 DWRGGSAFMDMVNNE
+225 DWRGGSATSGFFNPADVN
-240 KRVFPFSQY
+240 KVFPFTQY
-249 YVQNIQAA
+249 YVQNVEAP
-257 LTLEYGATEYTLFGP
+257 LTVEYGGSEKTYITAYNQ
-272 YMKKWNFTVDTPCLI
+272 KISID
-287 EFVGANGM
+287 FVGAGGM
-295 FSLNAGSTLTKR
+295 FELAEGASFTKTYDPAADRISFDISGNASLKGIKMKVLFVTIDSA
-307 YLTGEDRLQ
+307 
-316 VDVNGDATLKNI
+316 
-328 SITLNVFGLKYTVD
+328 KYV
-342 SKSYTLPINNNIT
+342 LPITNNVNIN
-355 VRIHSGTTKINQDLA
+355 IHSGVTTISQDVA
-370 LLPGTRI
+370 LLPGVQVTI
-377 DVDSGAGV
+377 DEGAKLDIQKNANLYV
-385 EVSSGNKVYLYD
+385 YD
-397 AAAWKTGGYVFQGGQ
+397 ADQWSKDYVWGSNNGISPVA
-412 NYLVSVRF
+412 YSPSGKGSRAVSDT
-420 APGKAKTRTFADLID
+420 AIN
-435 AKIDVNGMLTASGN
+435 VNGVLRAAGS
-449 VYTTTNGADICSS
+449 VYTTAGGADICSS
-462 SGCGKYIQFSEV
+462 TGSGQYLQTAVPGTAEN
-474 GGEKVTYQALS
+474 TYQCTQS
-485 STSFAEIPITSAK
+485 SSDVTPVAIPITPAK
-498 LHNADGTYTETAAS
+498 LHNADGTYTETTAS

-527 KGNEIAITFDSN
+527 KGNEIAITFDPN
-539 GGTGTM
+539 GGTGSM
-545 AAMSVNPGVDNKLSA
+545 NAMRVNAGFDNTLPA

-609 FNANG
+609 FDANG

-660 GADITASENVTLYAQ
+660 RADITASENVTLYAQ

-687 WDRTVLQEGDYTC
+687 WDNSVLQEGDYTC

-707 FANDDPSR
+707 FANDGPEK

-854 DDGTVLKTETVNYG
+854 DDGTVLKTEKVNYG

-961 DKEITAV
+961 DKEIAAV

-987 TLRDVKDATCT
+987 TLRNAKAATCT
-998 ESGYTGDTYCADCGE
+998 ELGYTGDIYCSDCGV
-1013 KLSGGAVIPAKG
+1013 KLSDGAVIPAKG
-1025 HTEVIDPAVE
+1025 HTEVIDSAVE
-1035 PTCTKTG
+1035 PTCTKTGLTEGKHCSVCNEIIAAQEVVPAKGHTEVIDPAVASTCTETG

-1066 HTEVIDP
+1066 HTE
-1073 AVEPTCT
+1073 E
-1080 KTGLTEGKHCSVC
+1080 
-1093 NEVIVAQQV
+1093 
-1102 IPAAGHTEVI
+1102 I
-1112 RGRKDATLTEDGYTG
+1112 RDRKDATLTEDGYTG
-1127 DTYCSVCDKLL
+1127 DTYCSVCGKLL
-1138 ETGTVIPKTGATVT
+1138 KTGTVIPKTGATVT

-1157 VTTTQVYAYGDV
+1157 VTTTQVYARGTMPSYD
-1169 PAYNGTP
+1169 GTP
-1176 TKAETPYYTYAFTGW
+1176 VKTENPYYTYAFTGW

-1229 QIVKDKGLTQVK
+1229 QIVKDKGLTQVQ
-1241 DAQGHNLYYYFGA
+1241 DAEGHNLYYYFGA

-1290 NGVIIHNEQFQ
+1290 NGVILHNEQFQ

-1499 TNGLMSER
+1499 TNGLM
-1507 SYTFADDGKMIDPEI
+1507 
-1522 KDTTKDGI
+1522 
-1530 VAENG
+1530 
-1535 SLYYYK
+1535 
-1541 DGVLNY
+1541 
-1547 AGLIEIDGSYYY
+1547 
-1559 VKTSGEVVHGRSY
+1559 
-1572 WITKT
+1572 
-1577 NGLMAERSYTFADDG
+1577 AERSYTFADDG

>member
-38 QTEDYTATVQA
+38 QTDDCTATVQA
-49 AAPPSVQPQ
+49 AASPSVQPQ

-71 DNKSYTDLNAAINA
+71 NKTSYTDLNEAIAA
-85 AVNGDDKTIVVAAD
+85 AVNGTDKTIVVAAD

-119 DASTLYTDTPK
+119 DASTLYTTEPEAVESLANQ
-130 YDTTY
+130 TA
-135 SNPSVYRK
+135 YRT
-143 LVLTSGA
+143 LTLTDDASI
-150 TLEVNGSISVG
+150 TVNGAISVG
-161 SKYHANS
+161 GKLYTSTSTHVCK
-168 GNYAS
+168 
-173 APTGKYGEIAMMS
+173 PTGAYGQIKMS
-186 GSKIT
+186 GGSQIT
-191 VNNGGKLYAWGYITG
+191 VANGGALYAWGYITG
-206 AGEITAKS
+206 SGNVRITS
-214 GAKTYEYFQIA
+214 GATVYECFQVT
-225 DWRGGSAFMDMVNNE
+225 DWRGGSATIKFITPKNV
-240 KRVFPFSQY
+240 KKVFPFSQY
-249 YVQNIQAA
+249 YVQNIEAP
-257 LTLEYGATEYTLFGP
+257 LTIEYGGAEKAYITAYDEKITIGF
-272 YMKKWNFTVDTPCLI
+272 I
-287 EFVGANGM
+287 GANSM
-295 FSLNAGSTLTKR
+295 FELAEGATFTKKYDPVTDRISFDINGNASLKGIKMTVILTI
-307 YLTGEDRLQ
+307 DS
-316 VDVNGDATLKNI
+316 A
-328 SITLNVFGLKYTVD
+328 KYV
-342 SKSYTLPINNNIT
+342 LPITNNVNIN
-355 VRIHSGTTKINQDLA
+355 IHSGVTTISQDVA
-370 LLPGTRI
+370 LLPGVQVTI
-377 DVDSGAGV
+377 DQGAELNIQAKGNLYV
-385 EVSSGNKVYLYD
+385 YDADQWSKDYVWGSGNGISPVAYSPSGKGRR
-397 AAAWKTGGYVFQGGQ
+397 A
-412 NYLVSVRF
+412 VSDT
-420 APGKAKTRTFADLID
+420 AIN
-435 AKIDVNGMLTASGN
+435 VNGVLNAAGS
-449 VYTTTNGADICSS
+449 VYTTTGGADIYSS
-462 SGCGKYIQFSEV
+462 QSTGNFVQTAVPGSEKNTYQCTQSGS
-474 GGEKVTYQALS
+474 KVTPVA
-485 STSFAEIPITSAK
+485 IPITPAK
-498 LHNADGTYTETAAS
+498 LHNADGTYTETTAS
-512 KAGDTYVYANGKWAV
+512 MAGDTYVYANGKWVV
-527 KGNEIAITFDSN
+527 KGSEITITFDPN
-539 GGTGTM
+539 GGTGSM
-545 AAMSVNPGVDNKLSA
+545 NAMRVNAGFDNTLPA
-560 NVFIRE
+560 NAFTRAD
-566 NYTFTGWNTTAD
+566 YTFTGWNTEAN
-578 GTGTA
+578 GSGAA

-609 FNANG
+609 FDANC

-650 ADGTGTAYAD
+650 ADGTGTDYAD

-687 WDRTVLQEGDYTC
+687 WNGSVLQEGDYTC
-700 EQWAEWD
+700 KEYAEWNWD
-707 FANDDPSR
+707 NDDPSR

-734 AEKIDGWGF
+734 AEKINGWGF

-789 LPECGFT
+789 LPECSFT
-796 REGYAFDGW
+796 REGYTFDGW
-805 LITGTVGYTQ
+805 LITGTIAEFPNDDPFEVTEKPASELDLSRGTLFLYS
-815 FDKFQLTEEKWDD
+815 DLT
-828 DTLLAFSNLILKAS
+828 LKAS
-842 WKANTYTVTWKN
+842 WKVNTYTVTWKN
-854 DDGTVLKTETVNYG
+854 DDGTVLKTEKVNYG

-884 YTYCFTGWTPEV
+884 YTYCFAGWTPEV

-923 DGTTLREDTVPY
+923 DGSTLKEETVPY
-935 GTVPAYGAADPTRAA
+935 GTVPVYGAADPTRAA

-987 TLRDVKDATCT
+987 TLRDVKAATCT
-998 ESGYTGDTYCADCGE
+998 EDGYTGDTYCADCGV
-1013 KLSGGAVIPAKG
+1013 KLSDGTVTPAKGHTEVIDPAVEPTCTETGLTEGKHCSVCNEVIVAQQVIPATG

-1066 HTEVIDP
+1066 HTE
-1073 AVEPTCT
+1073 E
-1080 KTGLTEGKHCSVC
+1080 
-1093 NEVIVAQQV
+1093 
-1102 IPAAGHTEVI
+1102 I

-1157 VTTTQVYAYGDV
+1157 VKTTQVYAYGDV

-1176 TKAETPYYTYAFTGW
+1176 TKTETPYYTYAFTGW

-1263 PAGGHDFW
+1263 PAGGYDFW

-1290 NGVIIHNEQFQ
+1290 NGVILHNEQFQ

-1388 GVLNYAG
+1388 GLRTYAG

-1432 TFADDGKMIDPEIKD
+1432 TFADNGKMLDPEIKD
-1447 TKKDG
+1447 TTKDG
-1452 IVAEDGSLYY
+1452 IVSEDGSLYY

-1507 SYTFADDGKMIDPEI
+1507 SYTFANDGKMLDPET

>member
-1 MKQAFKRILSL
+1 
-12 ALALLM
+12 
-18 VVVLL
+18 
-23 PAGLVT
+23 
-29 SAYALDDIQ
+29 
-38 QTEDYTATVQA
+38 
-49 AAPPSVQPQ
+49 
-58 ADVSADAAATFSV
+58 
-71 DNKSYTDLNAAINA
+71 
-85 AVNGDDKTIVVAAD
+85 
-99 GTLSG
+99 
-104 NYTIPAGVTLLVPFD
+104 
-119 DASTLYTDTPK
+119 
-130 YDTTY
+130 
-135 SNPSVYRK
+135 
-143 LVLTSGA
+143 
-150 TLEVNGSISVG
+150 
-161 SKYHANS
+161 
-168 GNYAS
+168 
-173 APTGKYGEIAMMS
+173 
-186 GSKIT
+186 
-191 VNNGGKLYAWGYITG
+191 
-206 AGEITAKS
+206 
-214 GAKTYEYFQIA
+214 
-225 DWRGGSAFMDMVNNE
+225 
-240 KRVFPFSQY
+240 
-249 YVQNIQAA
+249 
-257 LTLEYGATEYTLFGP
+257 
-272 YMKKWNFTVDTPCLI
+272 
-287 EFVGANGM
+287 
-295 FSLNAGSTLTKR
+295 
-307 YLTGEDRLQ
+307 
-316 VDVNGDATLKNI
+316 
-328 SITLNVFGLKYTVD
+328 
-342 SKSYTLPINNNIT
+342 
-355 VRIHSGTTKINQDLA
+355 
-370 LLPGTRI
+370 
-377 DVDSGAGV
+377 
-385 EVSSGNKVYLYD
+385 
-397 AAAWKTGGYVFQGGQ
+397 
-412 NYLVSVRF
+412 
-420 APGKAKTRTFADLID
+420 
-435 AKIDVNGMLTASGN
+435 MLTASGN

-485 STSFAEIPITSAK
+485 STSFAEIPITPAK
-498 LHNADGTYTETAAS
+498 LHNANGTYTETAAS

-527 KGNEIAITFDSN
+527 KGNEIAITFDPN

-560 NVFIRE
+560 NAFTRAD
-566 NYTFTGWNTTAD
+566 YTFTGWNTEANGS
-578 GTGTA
+578 GTP

-675 WKLHKYHVRWLN
+675 WTLHKYHVRWLN
-687 WDRTVLQEGDYTC
+687 WDGSVLQQGDYTC

-707 FANDDPSR
+707 FANDAPEK
-715 PEDENHTY
+715 PEDENY
-723 KFARRWTPYDA
+723 AYSFANSWTPYDD
-734 AEKIDGWGF
+734 AEGINGWGF
-743 YPHMDV
+743 YPHKNV

-754 FNSFEKLTVTFDANG
+754 FRQTAKRTVTFNANG

-774 EPVKIANGSS
+774 APVKTLS
-784 GEGYA
+784 GEEYT
-789 LPECGFT
+789 LPECSFT
-796 REGYAFDGW
+796 REGYTFDGW
-805 LITGTVGYTQ
+805 LITGMIAEYPHDDPFEV
-815 FDKFQLTEEKWDD
+815 TEKPASELDLRRG
-828 DTLLAFSNLILKAS
+828 TLFVYSNLTLKAS
-842 WKANTYTVTWKN
+842 WKVNAYTVTWKN
-854 DDGTVLKTETVNYG
+854 DDGTVLKTEKVNYG

-909 TEQLRSYTVKWVNW
+909 TTQLRSYTVKWVNW

-979 AACRHAAT
+979 AACRHADT
-987 TLRDVKDATCT
+987 TLRNVKAATCT
-998 ESGYTGDTYCADCGE
+998 EDGYTGDTYCSDCGV
-1013 KLSGGAVIPAKG
+1013 KLSDGTVIPAKG
-1025 HTEVIDPAVE
+1025 HTEVIDSAVE

-1051 CNEVI
+1051 CNEVL

-1080 KTGLTEGKHCSVC
+1080 ETGLTEGKHCSVC
-1093 NEVIVAQQV
+1093 NEILVAQRV
-1102 IPAAGHTEVI
+1102 IPATGHTEEI

-1138 ETGTVIPKTGATVT
+1138 KTGTVIPKTGATVT

-1157 VTTTQVYAYGDV
+1157 VKTTQVYAYGDV

-1290 NGVIIHNEQFQ
+1290 NGAILHNEQFQ

-1432 TFADDGKMIDPEIKD
+1432 TFADNGKMLDPEIKD

-1452 IVAEDGSLYY
+1452 IVAENGSLYY

-1507 SYTFADDGKMIDPEI
+1507 SYTFDG
-1522 KDTTKDGI
+1522 
-1530 VAENG
+1530 
-1535 SLYYYK
+1535 
-1541 DGVLNY
+1541 
-1547 AGLIEIDGSYYY
+1547 
-1559 VKTSGEVVHGRSY
+1559 
-1572 WITKT
+1572 
-1577 NGLMAERSYTFADDG
+1577 DG

>member
-49 AAPPSVQPQ
+49 AASPSVQPQ

-71 DNKSYTDLNAAINA
+71 NNKSYTDLNAAIDA
-85 AVNGDDKTIVVAAD
+85 AMKERKKTIVVATD

-119 DASTLYTDTPK
+119 SANTLYTTEPG
-130 YDTTY
+130 
-135 SNPSVYRK
+135 SVKATAAQSAFRT
-143 LVLTSGA
+143 LTLTDDASI
-150 TLEVNGSISVG
+150 TVNGAISVG
-161 SKYHANS
+161 GKLYTSTNTHVCK
-168 GNYAS
+168 
-173 APTGKYGEIAMMS
+173 PTGAYGQIKMS
-186 GSKIT
+186 GGSQIT
-191 VNNGGKLYAWGYITG
+191 VANGGALYAWGYITG
-206 AGEITAKS
+206 SGNVRIAS
-214 GAKTYEYFQIA
+214 GATVYECFQVT
-225 DWRGGSAFMDMVNNE
+225 DWRGGSATSGFFNPADVN
-240 KRVFPFSQY
+240 KVFPFTQY
-249 YVQNIQAA
+249 YVQNVEAP
-257 LTLEYGATEYTLFGP
+257 LTVEYGGSEKTYITAYNQ
-272 YMKKWNFTVDTPCLI
+272 KISID
-287 EFVGANGM
+287 FVGAGGM
-295 FSLNAGSTLTKR
+295 FELAEGASFTKTYDPAADRISFDISGNASLKGIKMKVLFVTIDSA
-307 YLTGEDRLQ
+307 
-316 VDVNGDATLKNI
+316 
-328 SITLNVFGLKYTVD
+328 KYV
-342 SKSYTLPINNNIT
+342 LPITNNVNIN
-355 VRIHSGTTKINQDLA
+355 IHSGVTTISQDVA
-370 LLPGTRI
+370 LLPGVQVTI
-377 DVDSGAGV
+377 DEGAKLDIQKNANLYV
-385 EVSSGNKVYLYD
+385 YD
-397 AAAWKTGGYVFQGGQ
+397 ADQWSKDYVWGSNNGISPVA
-412 NYLVSVRF
+412 YSPSGKGSRAVSDT
-420 APGKAKTRTFADLID
+420 AIN
-435 AKIDVNGMLTASGN
+435 VNGVLNVAGS
-449 VYTTTNGADICSS
+449 VYTTAGGADICSS
-462 SGCGKYIQFSEV
+462 TGSGQYLQTAVPGTAEN
-474 GGEKVTYQALS
+474 TYQCTQS
-485 STSFAEIPITSAK
+485 SSDVTPVAIPITPAK
-498 LHNADGTYTETAAS
+498 LHNADGTYTETTAS

-527 KGNEIAITFDSN
+527 KGNEIAITFDPN

-545 AAMSVNPGVDNKLSA
+545 AAMSVNPGVDNK
-560 NVFIRE
+560 
-566 NYTFTGWNTTAD
+566 
-578 GTGTA
+578 
-583 YADGATV
+583 
-590 NFNADTT
+590 
-597 LYAQWTQNPVIT
+597 
-609 FNANG
+609 
-614 GDGLMPT
+614 
-621 QTVQPGAAAAL
+621 L

-660 GADITASENVTLYAQ
+660 RADITASENVTLYAQ
-675 WKLHKYHVRWLN
+675 WTLHKYHVRWLN
-687 WDRTVLQEGDYTC
+687 WDGSVLQQGDYTC

-707 FANDDPSR
+707 FANDAPEK
-715 PEDENHTY
+715 PEDENY
-723 KFARRWTPYDA
+723 AYSFANRWTPYDD
-734 AEKIDGWGF
+734 AEGINGWGF
-743 YPHMDV
+743 YPHKNV

-754 FNSFEKLTVTFDANG
+754 FRQTAKLTVTFNANG

-774 EPVKIANGSS
+774 PPVKTLS
-784 GEGYA
+784 GEAYT
-789 LPECGFT
+789 LPECSFT
-796 REGYAFDGW
+796 REGYTFDGW
-805 LITGTVGYTQ
+805 LITGTIAEFPNDDPFEV
-815 FDKFQLTEEKWDD
+815 TEKPASELDLRRG
-828 DTLLAFSNLILKAS
+828 TLFLYSDLILKAS
-842 WKANTYTVTWKN
+842 WKVNAYTVTWKN
-854 DDGTVLKTETVNYG
+854 DDGTVLKTEKVNYG

-884 YTYCFTGWTPEV
+884 YTYCFAGWTPEV

-909 TEQLRSYTVKWVNW
+909 TKQLRSYTVKWVNW
-923 DGTTLREDTVPY
+923 DSTTLREDTVPY

-979 AACRHAAT
+979 AACRHADT
-987 TLRDVKDATCT
+987 TLCNVKDATCT
-998 ESGYTGDTYCADCGE
+998 EDGYTGDTYCSDCGV
-1013 KLSGGAVIPAKG
+1013 KLSDGTVIPAKG

-1051 CNEVI
+1051 CNEILVAQEVVPAKGHTEVIDPAVASTCTETGLTEGKHCSVCNEII

-1066 HTEVIDP
+1066 HTE
-1073 AVEPTCT
+1073 E
-1080 KTGLTEGKHCSVC
+1080 
-1093 NEVIVAQQV
+1093 
-1102 IPAAGHTEVI
+1102 I

-1138 ETGTVIPKTGATVT
+1138 KTGTVIPKTGATVT

-1157 VTTTQVYAYGDV
+1157 VTTTQVYARGTMPSYD
-1169 PAYNGTP
+1169 GTP
-1176 TKAETPYYTYAFTGW
+1176 VKTENPYYTYAFTGW

-1290 NGVIIHNEQFQ
+1290 NGVILHNEQFQ

-1507 SYTFADDGKMIDPEI
+1507 SYTFANDGKMLDPET